1 MAFCAAIA
9 TAVVLG
15 ACGSGIPGNAVATVG
30 SAPITKAAL
39 NHWIVVAKI
48 PSQA

>member
-15 ACGSGIPGNAVATVG
+15 ACGGGVPGDAVAVVG
-30 SAPITKAAL
+30 SAPITKAAF
-39 NHWIVVAKI
+39 NH
-48 PSQA
+48 